1 MDLNL
6 KNKVA
11 IIGGSSKGIGKGCA
25 ISLAKE
31 GVNIVLC
38 ARTESSIKTTRKEI
52 ENLGVKVLG
61 LNVDMSSKS
70 DNEFIVEK
78 TIKKFGRVDILINNS
93 GGPKP
98 GTFFNFKEND
108 WDNAHNDVLK
118 YTMRMINLVT
128 PYMKKNNWGRV
139 INITSLSVK
148 EPSPN
153 LVLSNIYRAGIIALS
168 KSISKELI
176 KNNITI
182 NNVCP
187 GAFKTDRAIQLITKS
202 AKESNMSFEEMEKMK
217 SMNYP
222 LGRFQEINEIGDLVA
237 FLSSENAKGLTGT
250 SLQIDGGISNSLL

>member
-1 MDLNL
+1 MNLDL

-31 GVNIVLC
+31 GANIVLC
-38 ARTESSIKTTRKEI
+38 ARNESTVKTTCKEI

-78 TIKKFGRVDILINNS
+78 TMKKFGKIDVLINNS
-93 GGPKP
+93 GGPQP
-98 GTFFNFKEND
+98 GTFFNFGEED
-108 WDNAHNDVLK
+108 WDKAHNDVLK
-118 YTMRMINLVT
+118 YTMRMIHLVT
-128 PYMKKNNWGRV
+128 PYMKKNNWGRI

-148 EPSPN
+148 EPSPS

-176 KNNITI
+176 KENITI

-187 GAFKTDRAIQLITKS
+187 GAFKTDRAIQLIKK
-202 AKESNMSFEEMEKMK
+202 AAIEANMSFEEMEKMK
-217 SMNYP
+217 ALNYP
-222 LGRFQEINEIGDLVA
+222 LGRFQNIDEIGDLVT
-237 FLSSENAKGLTGT
+237 FLSSENAKGVTGT
-250 SLQIDGGISNSLL
+250 SLQIDGGISNGLF